1 MAAVL
6 LCTGALPAFAAD
18 DFGMSYAVEAEHK
31 ITKRASVGAEVELRT
46 RNSSRTLDR
55 WSGALSVEYKLC
67 KPLKAET
74 TPHPDTDIKLEL

>member
-31 ITKRASVGAEVELRT
+31 ITK
-46 RNSSRTLDR
+46 
-55 WSGALSVEYKLC
+55 
-67 KPLKAET
+67 
-74 TPHPDTDIKLEL
+74 